1 MLRRRIRL
9 AVPVVLL
16 ALAACDTTT
25 ALDEVTLEGKWDAVG
40 SIAQVAPGLRLLLQP
55 ETNGT
60 FTGTWYF
67 TNDFPAGTVVGERT
81 GPESVS
87 FTLFGYPGG
96 SKNFTGALT
105 TILRMAGTMDVGQAN
120 GEAVFLRSSF
130 SP

>member
-9 AVPVVLL
+9 TVPIALL

-25 ALDEVTLEGKWDAVG
+25 GLDEVTMEGKWDAVG
-40 SIAQVAPGLRLLLQP
+40 ALGQVAPGLRLLLQP
-55 ETNGT
+55 EVNGT

-67 TNDFPAGTVVGERT
+67 TDTFPQGTVAGQRSGAET
-81 GPESVS
+81 VS
-87 FTLFGYPGG
+87 FTLFNYPGG
-96 SKNFTGALT
+96 NRNFSGVLT
-105 TILRMAGTMDVGQAN
+105 TILRMSGTMDVGQTD

>member
-1 MLRRRIRL
+1 MVPI
-9 AVPVVLL
+9 AVL

-25 ALDEVTLEGKWDAVG
+25 GLEEVTMEGKWDAVG
-40 SIAQVAPGLRLLLQP
+40 VLGEVAPGLRLLLQP
-55 ETNGT
+55 EVDGS

-67 TNDFPAGTVVGERT
+67 TDSFPQGIVMGQRS
-81 GPESVS
+81 GSESVS

-96 SKNFTGALT
+96 NRPFTGQLT
-105 TILRMAGTMDVGQAN
+105 TILRMAGTMDVGQTN